1 MFRHLSAAVIGLF
14 LLALPLSAQAQTAA
28 KGGPLWTEAQAL
40 IDGTGA
46 PEFFENQSSE
56 SEMKVLHTASG
67 LVCIFEP
74 GRAQTS
80 LMVFPSGLERGD
92 DVGCNIDMG
101 PMQITFYATRY
112 GPGYSARDSAQDA
125 ANAIGNRW
133 PDAQAYEGPVVSM
146 EMPEGISESALG
158 AFLITD
164 SGRVQYT
171 QVATAKVG
179 EWIFKQRMSGGA
191 GDDAVLMNQI
201 LAVSLWE
208 DVLTSALSR

>member
-1 MFRHLSAAVIGLF
+1 MIRHLSAAVIGLC
-14 LLALPLSAQAQTAA
+14 LLAVPLKVEAQEATKA
-28 KGGPLWTEAQAL
+28 GPLWTEAQAL
-40 IDGTGA
+40 IDGTGT

-56 SEMKVLHTASG
+56 SEMKVLHPASG
-67 LVCIFEP
+67 LVCIFSP
-74 GRAQTS
+74 GQAQTS
-80 LMVFPSGLERGD
+80 LMVFPSGLQRGD

-133 PDAQAYEGPVVSM
+133 PDARTYEGPVATI
-146 EMPEGISESALG
+146 ELPEEITDRAFG

-164 SGRVQYT
+164 AGRVQYT
-171 QVATAKVG
+171 QVATAKVD

-191 GDDAVLMNQI
+191 EEDAILMNQI
-201 LAVSLWE
+201 LAVSLWN
-208 DVLTSALSR
+208 DVLTSALSQ